1 MPAPVNPNRSLL
13 DSQQI
18 LQRAFDES
26 ADKIRTDATITGS
39 FTGDIQCEIDAADG
53 DNIAIADQSGSNYLN
68 INADGSINVTPLDS
82 PGSILN
88 EYNEVN
94 SVASGSLTTVISY
107 SVVSLG
113 YLQRAIVSGTNIA
126 TYEVLI
132 NGSPLSKKRTW
143 FNGSLNE
150 EFDFVGQSKS
160 GISLSIG
167 DVVSITV
174 IHNRPSPGDFNG
186 SLQIMES

>member
-143 FNGSLNE
+143 LNGSLNE

-167 DVVSITV
+167 DVV
-174 IHNRPSPGDFNG
+174 
-186 SLQIMES
+186 

>member
-39 FTGDIQCEIDAADG
+39 FTGDIHSEIDAADG